1 MQERDAAADTGFRG
15 GEKHAAIE
23 NIAWNSSD
31 GREEFTAGTIH
42 CCTIH
47 CFGNLVTR
55 AVSMDMAASETRG
68 TNLSCRE
75 QAVCLTG
82 RAHPKR
88 QSWRHESQKVQIL
101 IDPIRYR
108 G

>member
-1 MQERDAAADTGFRG
+1 VLRIGRGKLSGDTPRQGGSGTPLSTMQERDAAADTGFRG

-23 NIAWNSSD
+23 NIGWNSSD

-68 TNLSCRE
+68 T
-75 QAVCLTG
+75 T
-82 RAHPKR
+82 
-88 QSWRHESQKVQIL
+88 
-101 IDPIRYR
+101 
-108 G
+108 